1 MIARIDAFQRTVAIL
16 GSLMFTTAVILASSP
31 VVPVA

>member
-1 MIARIDAFQRTVAIL
+1 MFARVDSFQRTVAIF
-16 GSLMFTTAVILASSP
+16 GSLFFTAAVVLASSP

>member
-1 MIARIDAFQRTVAIL
+1 MTLRIDSFQRTVAIF
-16 GSLMFTTAVILASSP
+16 GSLMFTALVVLASSP